1 MKEGFLKMGIAAV
14 GASIASYFGALAAP
28 LLVLLCVMVVDYITG
43 MVKAYMASQL
53 SSRIG
58 LRGIL
63 KKLCYMAMVAVGAAL
78 DYLLTGALAQAGI
91 DLHIEMFCGLLVA
104 IWLIVNELIS
114 ILENLAEIGVPGM
127 PILTK
132 LIDRLRNTLESGMDE
147 KEEE

>member
-1 MKEGFLKMGIAAV
+1 MKEGIFKMGIAAV

-28 LLVLLCVMVVDYITG
+28 LLVLLCVMLIDYVTG
-43 MVKAYMASQL
+43 LVKAYMASQL

-91 DLHIEMFCGLLVA
+91 DLHIEMICGMLVA

-127 PILTK
+127 PALTS
-132 LIDRLRNTLESGMDE
+132 LIGRLKNTLDGDDH
-147 KEEE
+147 KEE

>member
-1 MKEGFLKMGIAAV
+1 MKEGIFKMGIAAV

-28 LLVLLCVMVVDYITG
+28 LLVLLCVMLIDYVTG
-43 MVKAYMASQL
+43 LVKAYMASQL

-91 DLHIEMFCGLLVA
+91 DLHIEMFCGMLVA

-127 PILTK
+127 PALTS
-132 LIDRLRNTLESGMDE
+132 LIGRLKNTLDSGHSDDDES
-147 KEEE
+147 

>member
-1 MKEGFLKMGIAAV
+1 MKEGFFKMGVAAV

-28 LLVLLCVMVVDYITG
+28 LLVLLCVMLIDYVTG
-43 MVKAYMASQL
+43 LVKAYMASQL

-91 DLHIEMFCGLLVA
+91 DLHIEMFCGMLVA

-127 PILTK
+127 PALTS
-132 LIDRLRNTLESGMDE
+132 LIGRLKNTLDGDDH
-147 KEEE
+147 KEE

>member
-1 MKEGFLKMGIAAV
+1 MKEGIFKMGIAAA
-14 GASIASYFGALAAP
+14 GAAVTAYLGTLAAP
-28 LLVLLCVMVVDYITG
+28 LLVLLCVMLIDYVTG
-43 MVKAYMASQL
+43 LVKAYMASQL

-78 DYLLTGALAQAGI
+78 DYLLTGALARAGI
-91 DLHIEMFCGLLVA
+91 DLHIEMFCGMLVA

-127 PILTK
+127 PALTS
-132 LIDRLRNTLESGMDE
+132 LIGRLKNTLDGDDH
-147 KEEE
+147 KEE

>member
-1 MKEGFLKMGIAAV
+1 MKEGIFKMGIAAV

-28 LLVLLCVMVVDYITG
+28 LLVLLCVMLIDYVTG
-43 MVKAYMASQL
+43 LVKAYMASQL

-63 KKLCYMAMVAVGAAL
+63 KKLCYMSMVAVGAAL

-91 DLHIEMFCGLLVA
+91 DLHIEMFCGMLVA

-127 PILTK
+127 PALTS
-132 LIDRLRNTLESGMDE
+132 LIGRLKNTLDGDDH
-147 KEEE
+147 KEE